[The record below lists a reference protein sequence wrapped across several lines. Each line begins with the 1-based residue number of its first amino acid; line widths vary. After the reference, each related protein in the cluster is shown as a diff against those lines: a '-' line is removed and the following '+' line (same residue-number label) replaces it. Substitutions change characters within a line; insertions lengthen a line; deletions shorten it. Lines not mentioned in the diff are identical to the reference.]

1 MLILLCLLPGD
12 PVAILPAFVETIS
25 SALLVA
31 AFDPLRI
38 KLQWRNAL
46 LEQCRI
52 PYYEVDGFLQTLS
65 P

>member
-25 SALLVA
+25 PALLVA
-31 AFDPLRI
+31 DFDPL
-38 KLQWRNAL
+38 RNAL